1 MELIESYGIKEKDW
15 VSILSII
22 KKSEKIEHVIL
33 YGSRAKGNFKY
44 NSDIDLVLVGQEI
57 SFLELANIENELD
70 DLLLPYKID
79 LSLYHTIDNPDLI
92 AHIDRVG
99 IELL

>member
-1 MELIESYGIKEKDW
+1 MELTDSYGLKEKDW
-15 VSILSII
+15 DSILSTINS
-22 KKSEKIEHVIL
+22 SEKVEQIIL
-33 YGSRAKGNFKY
+33 YGSRAMGNYKP
-44 NSDIDLVLVGQEI
+44 NSDIDLVVVGREI
-57 SFLELANIENELD
+57 SFLELANIENALD

-92 AHIDRVG
+92 AHINRVG